1 MHLIATGGVK
11 RLAAGAHPVFAQ
23 LLPVVPCLV
32 FGFLWAL
39 LQPTGDGVGQA
50 RDETSVHV
58 KQSFEGP
65 AARDLIA
72 GLIEPISDLTVQM
85 RRPTD

>member
-1 MHLIATGGVK
+1 L
-11 RLAAGAHPVFAQ
+11 LSAA
-23 LLPVVPCLV
+23 PCFV
-32 FGFLWAL
+32 FGLLWSF

-50 RDETSVHV
+50 RDETLVHA

-65 AARDLIA
+65 AARDLVA